1 MLYAIDY
8 WYEQGRF
15 TALDS
20 WNHSKEKD
28 KDILIIS
35 YEDLIKTN
43 SIIMFKKLYNFL
55 DIKIPNNLLL
65 SLITAYSF
73 EKLTGRHKG
82 VESHVSHLRKATS
95 GDWKNHFDDTITSR
109 FLDATGNLTTRL
121 GYKDSESVN

>member
-73 EKLTGRHKG
+73 E
-82 VESHVSHLRKATS
+82 
-95 GDWKNHFDDTITSR
+95 
-109 FLDATGNLTTRL
+109 
-121 GYKDSESVN
+121 